1 MRPIAMLLM
10 IVAVAFPSSSSEGRA
25 SSPSPAARPQIP
37 RRHDGHRG
45 GGGLATTGT
54 TAALVSSKI
63 KHALED
69 TPASASDGEK
79 RGEPK
84 SQVLGTLKKSLKIFF
99 QKNYLCQIYY
109 KKIS

>member
-10 IVAVAFPSSSSEGRA
+10 MVAVAFPSSSSEGRA
-25 SSPSPAARPQIP
+25 SSPSPAGRPQIP

-45 GGGLATTGT
+45 GGGPATTGT
-54 TAALVSSKI
+54 ALVSSKI

-69 TPASASDGEK
+69 TPASGPDGEK

-84 SQVLGTLKKSLKIFF
+84 VKFLELQNILLKIFF
-99 QKNYLCQIYY
+99 QIYY
-109 KKIS
+109 KNLECFLIE

>member
-1 MRPIAMLLM
+1 MCPIAMLLM
-10 IVAVAFPSSSSEGRA
+10 MVAVA
-25 SSPSPAARPQIP
+25 SPSPAGRPQIP

-54 TAALVSSKI
+54 ALVSSKI

-69 TPASASDGEK
+69 TPASGPDGEK

-84 SQVLGTLKKSLKIFF
+84 VKFLELQKILLKIFSKF
-99 QKNYLCQIYY
+99 IT
-109 KKIS
+109 KILNVF